1 MEDSS
6 CPPSNED
13 WAAKARAWAADKA
26 ANDHQHQNSQFTHD
40 SRPEQ
45 QSHYYEQYTQS
56 ADQHL
61 QDMQQPPVLPSS
73 NHHSITPVAP
83 PQKPSFGHSQEPS
96 FFSPG
101 QSPYVLP
108 YTARDGNFTGDSVAS
123 FPQQGNSSISPL
135 VHQQEVPSSY
145 SSIAGKEEAGNRH
158 EAFYGSSPLPANSSH
173 HHHAQLMPA
182 PNKAAV
188 MEERHYVMGPDLSDQ
203 PLDFAPRF
211 SHEHDRHSQP
221 YYVRA
226 DSGGSV
232 GGADPVDPSVVGA
245 SPAPEH
251 TASLFGRAQSSSF
264 HPTVPSVGAHFGVG
278 AGAALHPAAA
288 FPADAYG
295 ISDRPKK
302 AAVPNWLREEI
313 IKKKAVITTST
324 AELPKEDSQSI
335 EDEGVNKSYRKGDQA
350 DSKSI
355 DSSRVGASPFP
366 ILLELFVEVEAART
380 AAMNQE
386 IKRVLTEVLLKVT
399 DELFSEIATRVLSEE
414 DLSVDVEQK
423 TGASSQKVLTSV
435 QAVTT
440 PKASAKV
447 LIPLKPKDTHSVN
460 ASEKSTSTS
469 PVDLLGL
476 ANYASDDE
484 DDNEIQ
490 SSDKQKTKEHGN
502 GKSREESEDHDRSP
516 ANLEKNP
523 QKMSPNVGTD
533 DRSTRYSA
541 HEDAGGSFKT
551 ESRVPEDKMPGGK
564 DAVKT
569 EKTSQTPDCKKTKID
584 HSRSEDKRDKPD
596 KSGKREV
603 RKGSGTNDN
612 GMLTSS
618 KDRKTEI
625 DEGNHGNHEE
635 RLARKEKV
643 GDLDGSK
650 DIVKEKSRNRA
661 GVAIDN
667 GRKRERTKDEKR
679 EKSRRKDERG
689 SSRRKRHR
697 SSSNDSRGRESK
709 DKSTRANDP
718 SDESSDDSRRKAQ
731 PNRHRSPSPLRS
743 RKRHVS
749 RSPHSKHTQRRRSP
763 YPASESIRYLVGWEG
778 GQGRD
783 QDQGL
788 LIVGE
793 DEQTNTWS
801 QDRVLK
807 TNALAYSYWL
817 PLLARTNDMKDLWCL
832 YLLSACLLLTFATAK
847 LLGLWLI
854 WVWGFI
860 LIGVSFYATQ
870 FMPLP
875 SYFKGQIKKTMLFN
889 GELVDG
895 PSITIFTAPRPFVGT
910 VGERQ
915 ALAIRSW
922 LGLSP
927 DISVVLFSQ
936 DSSVFS
942 FAELFSHRVSVEP
955 NIDFTSKASSS
966 DVSVVIDPN
975 TVLLSDFIKT
985 IRHAHRLD
993 HDWLLFSSSKSVPH
1007 FPFHL
1012 DADGKHWIR
1021 DDGSR
1026 VKTQK
1031 DFLSQEWEWNLC
1043 EEKMLIAWNS
1053 GDLPLHKGVLPPFL
1067 YGKGLHNRWLINEA
1081 LLSDFRFVF
1090 DASWAISNLYLNDLG
1105 QDFDRTS
1112 GNFLGLAT
1120 GKRFWEVA
1128 GNSNLAM
1135 LYGSLYFHEQNFS
1148 NIFRLFQCGGY
1159 YLFIN
1164 SAQMVVYP
1172 LSYKGSSSL
1181 GKEVM
1186 FKSTIEKN
1194 TLECIDT
1201 IRSTEGAKDCSVK
1214 NYLNV
1219 SMPISLSLSLEI
1231 LLSLRADKNK
1241 TVVLA
1246 VVGYSY
1252 KDMLMSWVCRLN
1264 HLQISNFLVCALD
1277 DDIYEFCVMQ
1287 GLPVF
1292 KYANLETKISFDN
1305 CHFGTECFQKVTKVK
1320 SRMVLEILK
1329 LGYNVLMSDVDIY
1342 WFKNPLPLLS
1352 SFGPAVLVAQS
1363 DEYKLTGPINL
1374 PRRLNSGFY
1383 YAHSDAMTIAALEKV
1398 VEHAANSNLSEQP
1411 SFYDMLC
1418 GEGGYNRIDDSRCL
1432 EPHTNLTVQFLD
1444 RDLFPNGAYK
1454 DLWQERNVKEACLM
1468 KGCFII
1474 HNNWISGRRKKLER
1488 QVPSGL
1494 WEYDMST
1501 RMCLQT
1507 WHKTKFV
1514 YF

>member
-1 MEDSS
+1 MDFQHQHPYNRPPPPPPPLPPPSMADPHYQLPHSQRPPVPAPGSWYSNQFQYHPTPQQSPPPPPPPQLQQWGPPPPPPPPFPGPPQGAYPHHHLQQQAQYPPPLPPRPHIPQSS
-6 CPPSNED
+6 PHGNQDWGSINWGQQQNWGNSAPSNED

-83 PQKPSFGHSQEPS
+83 PQKPSYGHSQEPS

-232 GGADPVDPSVVGA
+232 GGADPVSTMPSNYVWPSSAAPGSAYPPLPPMPPVDPSVVGA

-355 DSSRVGASPFP
+355 DSSRST
-366 ILLELFVEVEAART
+366 EDDDDDEVEVEAART

-469 PVDLLGL
+469 PGDLLGL

-584 HSRSEDKRDKPD
+584 QSRSEDKRDKPD
-596 KSGKREV
+596 KSGKHEV

-612 GMLTSS
+612 GMFTSS

-650 DIVKEKSRNRA
+650 DIVKEKSRKSGEKAKESDSRKRPSPSNVKEERKEKGRDSRA

-763 YPASESIRYLVGWEG
+763 YPASESIR
-778 GQGRD
+778 
-783 QDQGL
+783 
-788 LIVGE
+788 
-793 DEQTNTWS
+793 
-801 QDRVLK
+801 
-807 TNALAYSYWL
+807 
-817 PLLARTNDMKDLWCL
+817 
-832 YLLSACLLLTFATAK
+832 
-847 LLGLWLI
+847 
-854 WVWGFI
+854 
-860 LIGVSFYATQ
+860 
-870 FMPLP
+870 
-875 SYFKGQIKKTMLFN
+875 
-889 GELVDG
+889 
-895 PSITIFTAPRPFVGT
+895 
-910 VGERQ
+910 
-915 ALAIRSW
+915 
-922 LGLSP
+922 
-927 DISVVLFSQ
+927 
-936 DSSVFS
+936 
-942 FAELFSHRVSVEP
+942 
-955 NIDFTSKASSS
+955 
-966 DVSVVIDPN
+966 
-975 TVLLSDFIKT
+975 
-985 IRHAHRLD
+985 
-993 HDWLLFSSSKSVPH
+993 
-1007 FPFHL
+1007 
-1012 DADGKHWIR
+1012 
-1021 DDGSR
+1021 
-1026 VKTQK
+1026 
-1031 DFLSQEWEWNLC
+1031 
-1043 EEKMLIAWNS
+1043 
-1053 GDLPLHKGVLPPFL
+1053 
-1067 YGKGLHNRWLINEA
+1067 
-1081 LLSDFRFVF
+1081 
-1090 DASWAISNLYLNDLG
+1090 
-1105 QDFDRTS
+1105 
-1112 GNFLGLAT
+1112 
-1120 GKRFWEVA
+1120 
-1128 GNSNLAM
+1128 
-1135 LYGSLYFHEQNFS
+1135 
-1148 NIFRLFQCGGY
+1148 
-1159 YLFIN
+1159 
-1164 SAQMVVYP
+1164 
-1172 LSYKGSSSL
+1172 
-1181 GKEVM
+1181 
-1186 FKSTIEKN
+1186 
-1194 TLECIDT
+1194 
-1201 IRSTEGAKDCSVK
+1201 
-1214 NYLNV
+1214 
-1219 SMPISLSLSLEI
+1219 
-1231 LLSLRADKNK
+1231 
-1241 TVVLA
+1241 
-1246 VVGYSY
+1246 
-1252 KDMLMSWVCRLN
+1252 
-1264 HLQISNFLVCALD
+1264 
-1277 DDIYEFCVMQ
+1277 
-1287 GLPVF
+1287 
-1292 KYANLETKISFDN
+1292 
-1305 CHFGTECFQKVTKVK
+1305 
-1320 SRMVLEILK
+1320 
-1329 LGYNVLMSDVDIY
+1329 
-1342 WFKNPLPLLS
+1342 
-1352 SFGPAVLVAQS
+1352 
-1363 DEYKLTGPINL
+1363 
-1374 PRRLNSGFY
+1374 
-1383 YAHSDAMTIAALEKV
+1383 
-1398 VEHAANSNLSEQP
+1398 
-1411 SFYDMLC
+1411 
-1418 GEGGYNRIDDSRCL
+1418 
-1432 EPHTNLTVQFLD
+1432 
-1444 RDLFPNGAYK
+1444 
-1454 DLWQERNVKEACLM
+1454 
-1468 KGCFII
+1468 
-1474 HNNWISGRRKKLER
+1474 GRRSR
-1488 QVPSGL
+1488 SRSRSRSPN
-1494 WEYDMST
+1494 
-1501 RMCLQT
+1501 RRRR
-1507 WHKTKFV
+1507 
-1514 YF
+1514 